1 MALVDSNTYIEPT
14 AGTALSTARLQQN
27 QSYRS
32 LLTNFSS
39 DGPPVGVNMLASGE
53 ALSVSGTGSDV
64 DGMLYHRSNAN
75 GSILYVSSKTFSI
88 GAVAGTNFTRR
99 GIFRNEENMGGLL
112 ANAIT
117 YELGE
122 LASVANNDST
132 ANARL
137 YLAAANS
144 AGTAKF
150 VDVGIPP
157 TNGSVTNVMIGLG
170 TGGAGS
176 GITEDRMNVF
186 SAFNSGGTGDTNV
199 TFAVRSAFNHGGS
212 GATATNGANVSIGFN
227 TQNSAANASIVF
239 YGAGTGATVGT
250 KSGLRVHGTNGAN
263 LAPIAANVLMQSTIG
278 NGVGSNDA
286 APLVPVGS
294 ILIWPETT
302 APSGW
307 SLADGTAINRT
318 TFAGL
323 FALIGTDFGAGN
335 GTTTFNLPD
344 FQDRVAIGK
353 GANNAVAASQSRM
366 RASSKLITD
375 SGSAALTTATTT
387 FASSAKD
394 SATAVGLTG
403 VTAGGHTHTATLP
416 SLCINYI
423 IKT

>member
-39 DGPPVGVNMLASGE
+39 DGPPVGVNMLSSGDG
-53 ALSVSGTGSDV
+53 LTVSGTGSDV

-75 GSILYVSSKTFSI
+75 GSILYVSDSASTI

-99 GIFRNEENMGGLL
+99 GIFRNEENMGDLL
-112 ANAIT
+112 KNAIT

-122 LASVANNDST
+122 LASVANNSST

-137 YLAAANS
+137 YLAASNS

-157 TNGSVTNVMIGLG
+157 NNGSITNTMISLG
-170 TGGAGS
+170 TGGTGS

-186 SAFNSGGTGDTNV
+186 SVFNSGGTGDTNV
-199 TFAVRSAFNHGGS
+199 TFSVRSAFNHGGS
-212 GATATNGANVSIGFN
+212 GGTATNGANVSIGFN

-239 YGAGTGATVGT
+239 YGAGTGATTGT

-263 LAPIAANVLMQSTIG
+263 LAPIAANVIMQSIVG

-294 ILIWPETT
+294 MMLWPETT

-416 SLCINYI
+416 SLTVNYI

>member
-1 MALVDSNTYIEPT
+1 M
-14 AGTALSTARLQQN
+14 
-27 QSYRS
+27 
-32 LLTNFSS
+32 
-39 DGPPVGVNMLASGE
+39 
-53 ALSVSGTGSDV
+53 
-64 DGMLYHRSNAN
+64 
-75 GSILYVSSKTFSI
+75 
-88 GAVAGTNFTRR
+88 
-99 GIFRNEENMGGLL
+99 
-112 ANAIT
+112 
-117 YELGE
+117 
-122 LASVANNDST
+122 
-132 ANARL
+132 
-137 YLAAANS
+137 
-144 AGTAKF
+144 
-150 VDVGIPP
+150 
-157 TNGSVTNVMIGLG
+157 
-170 TGGAGS
+170 
-176 GITEDRMNVF
+176 
-186 SAFNSGGTGDTNV
+186 
-199 TFAVRSAFNHGGS
+199 
-212 GATATNGANVSIGFN
+212 
-227 TQNSAANASIVF
+227 
-239 YGAGTGATVGT
+239 
-250 KSGLRVHGTNGAN
+250 
-263 LAPIAANVLMQSTIG
+263 
-278 NGVGSNDA
+278 
-286 APLVPVGS
+286 PVGS